1 MLERLSNRRLAFV
14 GDSIG
19 RNQWESLLCL
29 LSTAVTN
36 KSSIYEVNRRLITK
50 HTGFLVFKFA
60 EFNCTIEY
68 YRAPYLVL
76 QSRPPAG
83 SPKQVRTTLKLDKMD
98 WGSVKWKGADLIV
111 FNSGHWWNSEK
122 MIRGGCYFQESEDVK
137 INTSIETAY

>member
-29 LSTAVTN
+29 LSTVVTN
-36 KSSIYEVNRRLITK
+36 KPSIYEVNRRLITK

-68 YRAPYLVL
+68 YRALYLVL

-83 SPKQVRTTLKLDKMD
+83 SPKQVRSTLKLDKMD

-122 MIRGGCYFQESEDVK
+122 MIRG
-137 INTSIETAY
+137 

>member
-36 KSSIYEVNRRLITK
+36 KSSIYEV
-50 HTGFLVFKFA
+50 FKFA
-60 EFNCTIEY
+60 ELNCTIEY

>member
-1 MLERLSNRRLAFV
+1 MLERLSNKKLAFV

-76 QSRPPAG
+76 QSRPRAG